1 LLRTP
6 RAENLAVPA
15 IAAFVMF
22 GLPDGMIGV
31 AWPAIRAGLGLPLD
45 RLGVLLV
52 ANTAGYLLTSAAN
65 GLLVRRLSTGALV
78 AAAAAS
84 ALAGSMLILAGGALG
99 GLVAG
104 MLMLGAGGGVID
116 PSLSTLASLGGR
128 HRLMNLLHG
137 GYGVGAALGPGLVT
151 AAIWLGSW
159 RLAYLGLGVCQG
171 CVMCWWAI
179 AVRPPG
185 ATRIRAGG
193 TGADWTGTDGTLAG
207 VDRAGADWAGA
218 ARRSAVPLGLLAFF
232 FVSGLEISAGAW
244 AATYLRGYLGLS
256 AAAAGM
262 GVFGYWAALTASR
275 LAAGAL
281 PHRQGPR
288 QLALAGC
295 LVAGA
300 GAGILWWLPYPA
312 AAITGLILVGCGTGP
327 VFPALTSLTPQ
338 RVGRTWAAHLIGWQ
352 LGAGAAGAAIL
363 SSGIGIGL
371 QRAGLQLTGPL
382 LTGLA
387 VVATGLAIALDRLA
401 AEPAYLYQRP
411 RDAGDCPS

>member
-1 LLRTP
+1 MRTP
-6 RAENLAVPA
+6 RAESLAVPA

-65 GLLVRRLSTGALV
+65 GLLVRRLATRALV

-84 ALAGSMLILAGGALG
+84 ALVGSVLILAGGALG

-104 MLMLGAGGGVID
+104 MVVLGAGGGVID

-159 RLAYLGLGVCQG
+159 RLAYLVLAVCQC

-179 AVRPPG
+179 AVRP
-185 ATRIRAGG
+185 ARVTRIRAGG
-193 TGADWTGTDGTLAG
+193 TGVDWTGADGTLAG
-207 VDRAGADWAGA
+207 ADRAGA

-256 AAAAGM
+256 AAAAGL

-275 LAAGAL
+275 LGSAAG
-281 PHRQGPR
+281 PGR
-288 QLALAGC
+288 C
-295 LVAGA
+295 
-300 GAGILWWLPYPA
+300 
-312 AAITGLILVGCGTGP
+312 
-327 VFPALTSLTPQ
+327 FPP
-338 RVGRTWAAHLIGWQ
+338 
-352 LGAGAAGAAIL
+352 
-363 SSGIGIGL
+363 
-371 QRAGLQLTGPL
+371 
-382 LTGLA
+382 
-387 VVATGLAIALDRLA
+387 
-401 AEPAYLYQRP
+401 
-411 RDAGDCPS
+411 